1 MTSSSLIQRLED
13 LKAKQ
18 KKIDAA
24 WRKTGDKPLL
34 DFFVEIIP
42 KTLNCERCSIFVL
55 DPESDNIWVQSGTG
69 LKERQVAVPRGESLV
84 GQVISSGE
92 AQLESDMENRAGSH
106 EWVDMQTGYMTRSAL
121 CVPVRGANA
130 GEVYGAIQV
139 LNKRGMKSFTDEDQK
154 ILERLAFHIQ
164 MNIENIY
171 LHQQLAKLLADT
183 RKTIAAL
190 EKRIAQLELK

>member
-1 MTSSSLIQRLED
+1 MSTSSLIQRLED

-92 AQLESDMENRAGSH
+92 AQFEADMENRAGSH

-121 CVPVRGANA
+121 CVPVRGAAPGQVN
-130 GEVYGAIQV
+130 GAIQV
-139 LNKRGMKSFTDEDQK
+139 LNKRGMKSFSEEDQK
-154 ILERLAFHIQ
+154 LLERLAFHIQ

-171 LHQQLAKLLADT
+171 LHQQLAKLLGDT

-190 EKRIAQLELK
+190 EKRIAQLEKS

>member
-1 MTSSSLIQRLED
+1 MTTDSLIQRLED

-24 WRKTGDKPLL
+24 WRNTGDKPLL

-55 DPESDNIWVQSGTG
+55 DPQSDNIWVQSGTG
-69 LKERQVAVPRGESLV
+69 LKEHQVAVPRDESLV

-92 AQLESDMENRAGSH
+92 AQLESDMENRVGSH
-106 EWVDMQTGYMTRSAL
+106 EWVDMQTGYMTQSAL
-121 CVPVRGANA
+121 CVPVRGAAA
-130 GEVYGAIQV
+130 GQVNGAIQV
-139 LNKRGMKSFTDEDQK
+139 LNKRGMKTFSDEDQK

-171 LHQQLAKLLADT
+171 LHQQLAKLLNDT
-183 RKTIAAL
+183 RKTISAL
-190 EKRIAQLELK
+190 EKRIVQLENS

>member
-1 MTSSSLIQRLED
+1 MTTDSLIQRLED

-18 KKIDAA
+18 KKIEAA

-34 DFFVEIIP
+34 EFFVEIIP

-55 DPESDNIWVQSGTG
+55 DPQSDNIWVQCGTG

-92 AQLESDMENRAGSH
+92 AQLESNMENRAGSH
-106 EWVDMQTGYMTRSAL
+106 EWVDMQTGYITQSAL
-121 CVPVRGANA
+121 CVPVRGAAPGQIN
-130 GEVYGAIQV
+130 GAIQV
-139 LNKRGMKSFTDEDQK
+139 LNKRGMKSFSDEDQK
-154 ILERLAFHIQ
+154 ILQRLAFHIQ

-171 LHQQLAKLLADT
+171 LHQQLAKLLGDT
-183 RKTIAAL
+183 SKTIAAL
-190 EKRIAQLELK
+190 EKRIAQLEKS

>member
-1 MTSSSLIQRLED
+1 MTTDSLIQRLEE

-24 WRKTGDKPLL
+24 WRNTGDKPLL

-92 AQLESDMENRAGSH
+92 TQLVTDMENRAGSH
-106 EWVDMQTGYMTRSAL
+106 EWVDMQTGYMTQSAL
-121 CVPVRGANA
+121 CVPVRGAAPGQVN
-130 GEVYGAIQV
+130 GAIQV
-139 LNKRGMKSFTDEDQK
+139 LNKRGMKTFSADDQK

-171 LHQQLAKLLADT
+171 LHQQLAKLLGDT
-183 RKTIAAL
+183 RKTIGAL
-190 EKRIAQLELK
+190 EKRIAQLEQP

>member
-1 MTSSSLIQRLED
+1 MTTSSLIQRLED

-34 DFFVEIIP
+34 EFFVEIIP

-55 DPESDNIWVQSGTG
+55 DPESDNIWVQCGTG

-121 CVPVRGANA
+121 CVPVRGAAPGQIN
-130 GEVYGAIQV
+130 GAIQV
-139 LNKRGMKSFTDEDQK
+139 LNKRGMTSFSDEDQK

-171 LHQQLAKLLADT
+171 LHQQLAKLLGDT

-190 EKRIAQLELK
+190 EKRIAQLEKP

>member
-1 MTSSSLIQRLED
+1 MTTDSLIQRLEE

-24 WRKTGDKPLL
+24 WRNTGDKPLL

-92 AQLESDMENRAGSH
+92 TQLVTDMENRAGSH
-106 EWVDMQTGYMTRSAL
+106 EWVDMQTGYMTQSAL
-121 CVPVRGANA
+121 CVPVRGAAPGQVN
-130 GEVYGAIQV
+130 GAIQV
-139 LNKRGMKSFTDEDQK
+139 LNKRGMKTFSADDQK

-171 LHQQLAKLLADT
+171 LHQQLAKLLGDT
-183 RKTIAAL
+183 RKTIGAL
-190 EKRIAQLELK
+190 EKRIAQLEQS

>member
-1 MTSSSLIQRLED
+1 MTTDSLIQRLED

-24 WRKTGDKPLL
+24 WRNTGDKPLL

-55 DPESDNIWVQSGTG
+55 DPQSDNIWVQSGTG
-69 LKERQVAVPRGESLV
+69 LKEHQVAVPRDESLV

-92 AQLESDMENRAGSH
+92 AQLESDMENRVGSH
-106 EWVDMQTGYMTRSAL
+106 EWVDMQTGYMTQSAL
-121 CVPVRGANA
+121 CVPVRGAAA
-130 GEVYGAIQV
+130 GQVNGAIQV
-139 LNKRGMKSFTDEDQK
+139 LNKRGMKTFSDEDQK

-171 LHQQLAKLLADT
+171 LHQQLAKLLNDT
-183 RKTIAAL
+183 RKTISAL
-190 EKRIAQLELK
+190 EKRIAQLEKS

>member
-1 MTSSSLIQRLED
+1 MTTSTLLQRLED
-13 LKAKQ
+13 LKTKQ

-55 DPESDNIWVQSGTG
+55 DPESNNIWVQCGTG
-69 LKERQVAVPRGESLV
+69 LKERQVAVPRDESLV

-92 AQLESDMENRAGSH
+92 SQLESDMENRAGSH

-121 CVPVRGANA
+121 CVPVRGAAPGQVN
-130 GEVYGAIQV
+130 GAIQV
-139 LNKRGMKSFTDEDQK
+139 LNKRGMTSFSEEDQK

-171 LHQQLAKLLADT
+171 LHQQLAKLLSDT

-190 EKRIAQLELK
+190 EKRIAQLEKH

>member
-1 MTSSSLIQRLED
+1 MTTSSLIQRLED

-34 DFFVEIIP
+34 EFFVEIIP

-55 DPESDNIWVQSGTG
+55 DPESDNIWVQCGTG

-84 GQVISSGE
+84 GQVISSGN
-92 AQLESDMENRAGSH
+92 AQLESDMENRVGSH
-106 EWVDMQTGYMTRSAL
+106 EWVDMQTGFMTRSAL
-121 CVPVRGANA
+121 CVPVRGAAPGQIN
-130 GEVYGAIQV
+130 GAIQV
-139 LNKRGMKSFTDEDQK
+139 LNKRGMTSFSDEDQK

-171 LHQQLAKLLADT
+171 LHQQLAKLLGDT

-190 EKRIAQLELK
+190 EKRIAQLEKP

>member
-1 MTSSSLIQRLED
+1 MTTESLIQRLEE

-24 WRKTGDKPLL
+24 WRNTGDKPLL
-34 DFFVEIIP
+34 EFFVEIIP

-55 DPESDNIWVQSGTG
+55 DPQSDNIWVQSGTG
-69 LKERQVAVPRGESLV
+69 LKEKQVAVPRGESLV

-92 AQLESDMENRAGSH
+92 TQLESDMENRAGSH

-121 CVPVRGANA
+121 CVPVRGAAPGQVN
-130 GEVYGAIQV
+130 GAIQV
-139 LNKRGMKSFTDEDQK
+139 LNKRGMKTFSEEDQK

-171 LHQQLAKLLADT
+171 LHQQLAKLLGDT
-183 RKTIAAL
+183 RKTISAL
-190 EKRIAQLELK
+190 EKRIAQLER

>member
-1 MTSSSLIQRLED
+1 MTTNSLIQRLED

-24 WRKTGDKPLL
+24 WRNTGDKPLL
-34 DFFVEIIP
+34 EFFVEIIP

-55 DPESDNIWVQSGTG
+55 DPESDNIWVQCGTG

-84 GQVISSGE
+84 GQVISSGA
-92 AQLESDMENRAGSH
+92 AQLESNMENRAGSH
-106 EWVDMQTGYMTRSAL
+106 EWVDMQTGYITQSAL
-121 CVPVRGANA
+121 CVPVRGAASGQTN
-130 GEVYGAIQV
+130 GAIQV
-139 LNKRGMKSFTDEDQK
+139 LNKRGMKAFSGEDQK

-171 LHQQLAKLLADT
+171 LHQQLAKLLGDT

-190 EKRIAQLELK
+190 EKRITQLEQP